1 MVKITYPDG
10 SEKSFKN
17 VTGLEVAKG
26 ISEGLARAAVA
37 IKANGKLQDLTEPII
52 ADSKIKILTFKDEEG
67 LDVFRHSSAHIL
79 AMAVQRLYPEAKPTI
94 GPPVEDGFYYDFDEL
109 PIADK
114 DLEKIESEMKKIIKE
129 DIPSSR
135 KEVSKDEAKKLFAH
149 NKYKQELIDEY
160 SDQTLSVYYHGDWC
174 DLCRG
179 PHVPSTGCI
188 GAIKLT
194 KLAGAYWRGD
204 SRNKMLTRI
213 YGVSFPDEKQLKKH
227 LKRVEEAKLRDHR
240 KIGKELDLFSFHE
253 EGPGFPFFHHKG
265 MVIYNEI
272 MKYITRVLEREDY
285 ELIKTPIILNR
296 SLWERSGHWDHY
308 QKNMYFTKIDEQ
320 DVAVKPM
327 NCPGGV
333 LVYKSRPR
341 SYRELPLKMAEFG
354 LVHRHELAGVL
365 HGLFRVR
372 AFTQDD
378 AHVYCLPEQV
388 QEEVIKLI
396 DLVFEVYEAFG
407 FKDFEVELSTMP
419 EDHIGDEKMWN
430 EAEGALTKALEKKKI
445 NYKLNP
451 GDGAFYGPKI
461 DFHIKDSMNRRWQC
475 GTIQVDFAMPKNLD
489 ISYMGEDG
497 TTDHRPVMI
506 HRAIFGSLERWI
518 GILIEHY
525 GGKFPL
531 WISPVQATVISVSE
545 SQNKYACEVIDKLK
559 LAGLR
564 AETDL
569 RNETVSKKVRE
580 AQLHKINYILVVGEK
595 EQGKGTVT
603 VRTRD
608 NVVHGEKKVED
619 LICEM
624 KEKVEKRS
632 ED

>member
-10 SEKSFKN
+10 SVKEFKK
-17 VTGLEVAKG
+17 VTGLKIAMG
-26 ISEGLARAAVA
+26 ISENLARASVA
-37 IKANGKLQDLTEPII
+37 IKVNDEILDLNTPITK
-52 ADSKIKILTFKDEEG
+52 DGKIKILTFKDDEG

-79 AMAVQRLYPEAKPTI
+79 AMAVERLYPDTKPTI
-94 GPPVEDGFYYDFDEL
+94 GPPVEDGFYYDFDDL
-109 PIADK
+109 SITDK
-114 DLEKIESEMKKIIKE
+114 DLERIEAEMKKIIKE
-129 DIPSSR
+129 NIPSER
-135 KEVSKDEAKKLFAH
+135 KEVSKSEAIRLFKH
-149 NKYKQELIDEY
+149 NKYKLELIDEY
-160 SDQTLSVYYHGDWC
+160 ADKTLSVYYHGKWF

-179 PHVPSTGCI
+179 PHVPCTGSI
-188 GAIKLT
+188 GAVKLT

-213 YGVSFPDEKQLKKH
+213 YGTSFPDEKELNKH
-227 LKRVEEAKLRDHR
+227 LKRLEEAKLRDHR
-240 KIGKELDLFSFHE
+240 KIGRELDLFSFHE
-253 EGPGFPFFHHKG
+253 EGPGFPFFHNKG
-265 MVIYNEI
+265 MIIYNEI
-272 MKYITRVLEREDY
+272 MAYINKVLHRENY
-285 ELIKTPIILNR
+285 EIIKTPVILNR

-333 LVYKSRPR
+333 LVYKSSPR
-341 SYRELPLKMAEFG
+341 SYKELPLRMAEFG

-378 AHVYCLPEQV
+378 AHVYCLPNQV
-388 QEEVIKLI
+388 EHEVIALI
-396 DLVFEVYEAFG
+396 DLVFEVYSTFG

-419 EDHIGDEKMWN
+419 DDHIGSESDWTN
-430 EAEGALTKALEKKKI
+430 AENALTKALDKKKI
-445 NYKLNP
+445 KYKLNP

-475 GTIQVDFAMPKNLD
+475 GTIQVDFAMPQTLD
-489 ISYMGEDG
+489 MTYMGEDG
-497 TTDHRPVMI
+497 TTNHRPVMI

-531 WISPVQATVISVSE
+531 WLSPVQAIVITVSDAQNEYGKSVVQQME
-545 SQNKYACEVIDKLK
+545 E
-559 LAGLR
+559 AGLR
-564 AETDL
+564 ADIDS
-569 RNETVSKKVRE
+569 RAETVSKKVRE
-580 AQLHKINYILVVGEK
+580 AQLQKINYILVVGEK
-595 EQGKGTVT
+595 EAKNTSVT

-608 NVVHGEKKVED
+608 NVVHGEKKVSE
-619 LICEM
+619 LILEM
-624 KEKVEKRS
+624 KKKVENRII
-632 ED
+632 D